1 MDTLPKNFTAEWCK
15 SEERVGGAIIKGWLL
30 IEAGSVESLIHGVIY
45 MYKGRSG
52 QTFCT
57 EQITCYNPSPS
68 GSSPFELRHQ

>member
-1 MDTLPKNFTAEWCK
+1 MDTLSKNFTAEWCK
-15 SEERVGGAIIKGWLL
+15 SEEGVGGAMIKGGVL

-57 EQITCYNPSPS
+57 EQITC
-68 GSSPFELRHQ
+68 

>member
-1 MDTLPKNFTAEWCK
+1 M
-15 SEERVGGAIIKGWLL
+15 AIIKGGVL

-57 EQITCYNPSPS
+57 EQITPLPVAPPLPLPLNCIHSITNMMYMYLVDYG
-68 GSSPFELRHQ
+68 GSK